1 MNSGPKN
8 TTSLRF
14 DFPPFEPHPLLRN
27 RHAQTLAGTYLPAGR
42 YPYRAR
48 CHRVSLADG
57 DAVVI
62 HDDIPATWASDG
74 RVAVLIHGLAGCHSS
89 PYLTRAA
96 AKLNAAGV
104 RTFRMDMRG
113 CGAGAGLSSRPYHAG
128 RSDDAAAVLR
138 FVAELCPEASIT
150 LVGFSLSGNI
160 VLKLIGE
167 TPEAVPENVVKVA
180 AICPAIDLGRCV
192 RSLVGPVQRMYDRY
206 FVRELCRQIKGNHLL
221 NADVPALNVPRRMK
235 SMFDFD
241 DFYTGP
247 VCGFGSADNYYSA
260 SSARRHIEQ
269 IRRPTFI
276 LAAEDDPLVTIKCF
290 EGLRTPSNVLFHV
303 TKHGGH
309 LGYVG
314 KRGVDPDSRWM
325 DWRIVDWVTSDV
337 ENGHSSS
344 RQRDRSATPVDP
356 SAASR
361 S

>member
-1 MNSGPKN
+1 M
-8 TTSLRF
+8 
-14 DFPPFEPHPLLRN
+14 
-27 RHAQTLAGTYLPAGR
+27 
-42 YPYRAR
+42 
-48 CHRVSLADG
+48 
-57 DAVVI
+57 
-62 HDDIPATWASDG
+62 
-74 RVAVLIHGLAGCHSS
+74 
-89 PYLTRAA
+89 TRAA

-113 CGAGAGLSSRPYHAG
+113 CGAGAGLCSRPYHAG

-138 FVAELCPEASIT
+138 FVEQLCPDASIT

-160 VLKLIGE
+160 VLKLVGE
-167 TPEAVPENVVKVA
+167 TPEAVPANVVKVA

-192 RSLVGPVQRMYDRY
+192 RSLVGPFQRMYDRY
-206 FVRELCRQIKGNHLL
+206 FVRELCRQIRGNRLL
-221 NADVPALNVPRRMK
+221 NAELPVLNSPRRMK

-260 SSARRHIEQ
+260 SSARRHIAQ

-276 LAAEDDPLVTIKCF
+276 LAAEDDPLVTIECF
-290 EGLRTPSNVLFHV
+290 EGLRAPSNVLFHV

-314 KRGVDPDSRWM
+314 QRGIDRDSRWM
-325 DWRIVDWVTSDV
+325 DWRIVDWVMSDV
-337 ENGHSSS
+337 EKVDSSS
-344 RQRDRSATPVDP
+344 SQSEPSATPTDHP
-356 SAASR
+356 AASR

>member
-1 MNSGPKN
+1 MP
-8 TTSLRF
+8 LRF
-14 DFPPFEPHPLLRN
+14 DIPPFEPHPLLRN

-48 CHRVSLADG
+48 RHRVSLADG
-57 DAVVI
+57 DAVIV
-62 HDDIPATWASDG
+62 HDDSPPSWPADG

-89 PYLTRAA
+89 PYMIRAA

-113 CGAGAGLSSRPYHAG
+113 CGAGAGLCARPYHAG

-138 FVAELCPEASIT
+138 FVDQLCPLASIT

-160 VLKLIGE
+160 VLKLLGE
-167 TPEAVPENVVKVA
+167 TPEIVPEHVAKVA

-206 FVRELCRQIKGNHLL
+206 FVRELCRQIRGNQRL
-221 NADVPALNVPRRMK
+221 NAALPPLSAPRRMK
-235 SMFDFD
+235 SMLEFD
-241 DFYTGP
+241 DLYTGP
-247 VCGFGSADNYYSA
+247 VCGFGTADNYYSS

-276 LAAEDDPLVTIKCF
+276 LAAQDDPLVTIECF
-290 EGLRTPSNVLFHV
+290 EELRVPANVVLHV

-325 DWRIVDWVTSDV
+325 DWRIVDWVLADV
-337 ENGHSSS
+337 ETVPSSIG
-344 RQRDRSATPVDP
+344 RGALSATPAHHT
-356 SAASR
+356 AASR

>member
-1 MNSGPKN
+1 M
-8 TTSLRF
+8 SLRF
-14 DFPPFEPHPLLRN
+14 NIPPFEPHPLLRN
-27 RHAQTLAGTYLPAGR
+27 RHAQTLAGTYLPASQ
-42 YPYRAR
+42 YPYAAKL
-48 CHRVSLADG
+48 HRIPLADG

-62 HDDIPATWASDG
+62 HDDTPAEWSSDG

-89 PYLTRAA
+89 PYMTRVA

-128 RSDDAAAVLR
+128 RSEDAAAVLR
-138 FVAELCPEASIT
+138 CVERLCPKASIT

-160 VLKLIGE
+160 VLKLVGGS
-167 TPEAVPENVVKVA
+167 PEVVPGNVVKVA

-206 FVRELCRQIKGNHLL
+206 FVRELCHQIRGNRQL
-221 NADVPALNVPRRMK
+221 NAELPAIDASRRMK

-247 VCGFGSADNYYSA
+247 VCGFGSADNYYAS
-260 SSARRHIEQ
+260 SSARKHIEQ
-269 IRRPTFI
+269 IQRPTLI
-276 LAAEDDPLVTIKCF
+276 LAAEDDPLVTIECF
-290 EGLRTPSNVLFHV
+290 QGLRIPANVLLHI
-303 TKHGGH
+303 TPHGGH

-325 DWRIVDWVTSDV
+325 DWRIVDWVTADLESAPD
-337 ENGHSSS
+337 SSIQS
-344 RQRDRSATPVDP
+344 PSNQVPSSAEPANRPIT
-356 SAASR
+356 SR